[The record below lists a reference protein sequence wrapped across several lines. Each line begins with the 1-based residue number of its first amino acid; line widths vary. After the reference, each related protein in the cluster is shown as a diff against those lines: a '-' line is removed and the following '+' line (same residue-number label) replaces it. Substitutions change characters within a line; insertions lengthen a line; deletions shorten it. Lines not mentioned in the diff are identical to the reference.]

1 MEKVNITLA
10 LDDEKLD
17 ALTFSLRKKNDT
29 VQQRMEKLLTQLY
42 ESEVPEPVREYL
54 DSKTAPA
61 AKPKRPPKKTKPQA
75 GSAESQYMPAAIM
88 TAGDGVRK
96 EEN

>member
-10 LDDEKLD
+10 FDDEKLD
-17 ALTFSLRKKNDT
+17 ALAFSLRKKNDN

-61 AKPKRPPKKTKPQA
+61 ARPKRPPKKTKPQA
-75 GSAESQYMPAAIM
+75 GSAESQYMSAAFM